1 MLSHTSA
8 SLTCSRLAILYQL
21 ATHGDT
27 QSLAYVQANAVADKL
42 LDLRECKLSG
52 SDLSS
57 KTLSGEGTTHRV
69 KPALLGPTFTEG
81 QLPYILYLALQ

>member
-1 MLSHTSA
+1 MVSQTSA
-8 SLTCSRLAILYQL
+8 SVTCSRLAILYQL
-21 ATHGDT
+21 AFRGDI

-57 KTLSGEGTTHRV
+57 KTLSGEGTTHHV
-69 KPALLGPTFTEG
+69 KPARFG
-81 QLPYILYLALQ
+81 LAFIKG